1 MFDFLKDHAYKNVW
15 CTPDQDN
22 QIIIEPAKLT
32 KFGGA
37 VGSFKVIWRNLVLP
51 DQSSHWHVFQIGQVH
66 PLILGLFPKCNE
78 WTSFQET
85 CNRQKMI
92 CDIYNI
98 SGVQLPRFDSYYIH
112 NQDRNLIIA
121 IKRNDKI
128 PFNFNNDK
136 IYLRL
141 YSNQYFNSLRANS
154 TDDFIHVEGG
164 VFNTTTEILDFQA
177 LCDTYKLREGQTYS
191 FVNGVKVDNI
201 DIVNVAPGDTA
212 EFVYDSS
219 IYKVVDFNYADL
231 REFSSLLDLKK
242 KFLLHY
248 TGADNQTI
256 DYQDDVDVFVIFNKG
271 FGRHKGLYYHKNNED
286 AMRMVTHRDYSLVVA
301 YFDYYREHL
310 SKISNPNEILDIRNV
325 YVRLH
330 IRKSGWR
337 REITYEHNRIHEL
350 YKMNDVNIQNAFL
363 GIDSTVINWRADILE
378 NSNYTKIMRS
388 NPKDITNSMVQYGYG
403 YNAVTKLIADTP
415 IQTYLFSG
423 VKVANVP
430 YLLQQGGTAYEYD
443 TDGLLLGWYRF
454 SGGLKYNCTN
464 QTCEYVEI
472 IAGIGGNILD
482 EVYGFS
488 TTPVNPLFSYRVYEC
503 KKVSGVTDNKFTDVT
518 NDPSKYRIENNT
530 IVWVDPVFSNY
541 PMVRSD
547 GRFLAYDTS
556 VHMNNG
562 ELKLTLNHLQ
572 RRGSTTSNWVMQ
584 VPMGE
589 IDIFMNNRSLIRGL
603 DYVVNFPEIIV
614 FNKEYLIDP
623 INTAQQFH
631 IRFTGFCRSDFTL
644 TKENDVGFIEHG
656 LLSNNSKF
664 DIRDDKVLRIIVDG
678 KLKTRTHFN
687 FSELH
692 SGVSILDPTNG
703 KPYQIKDV
711 IVPLRDLTEEN
722 TYTLRDKSLI
732 VDSAV
737 SSYLTKK
744 IPQPNRPAV
753 SAIPNRYQI
762 FSPFVCKILYDLA
775 DDRLVIQ
782 DRIYTVQE
790 VVIICKPY
798 EYLLK
803 FDPTQIDNRVDD
815 RYVII
820 QPHGL
825 TSVVG
830 VTLNKY
836 RFLETVV
843 RKYTNNLISLSPFV
857 QIAP

>member
-1 MFDFLKDHAYKNVW
+1 MFDFLRDHAYKNVW

-32 KFGGA
+32 PFGGA
-37 VGSFKVIWRNLVLP
+37 VGSYKVIWRNLVLP
-51 DQSSHWHVFQIGQVH
+51 DQTSHWHVFQIGQVH

-92 CDIYNI
+92 CDVYNI
-98 SGVQLPRFDSYYIH
+98 SGVQLPRCESFYIH

-121 IKRNDKI
+121 IKRNDRI

-136 IYLRL
+136 VYLRL

-154 TDDFIHVEGG
+154 MDDFIHVEGG
-164 VFNTTTEILDFQA
+164 TFNTTNEILNFQTSY
-177 LCDTYKLREGQTYS
+177 DNYKLRVGQTYA

-201 DIVNVAPGDTA
+201 DLVNVNLGDTA

-219 IYKVVDFNYADL
+219 IYKVVDFNYSEL
-231 REFSSLLDLKK
+231 REFSSSLDLKK

-248 TGADNQTI
+248 AGADNQTI
-256 DYQDDVDVFVIFNKG
+256 DYQDDIDVFVIYNKG
-271 FGRHKGLYYHKNNED
+271 FGRHVGLYYHKNNED
-286 AMRMVTHRDYSLVVA
+286 AMRMITHRDYSLVVP

-310 SKISNPNEILDIRNV
+310 NKVSTPNQIMDIRNV
-325 YVRLH
+325 FFRLH

-337 REITYEHNRIHEL
+337 RELTFEHNRIHEL
-350 YKMNDVNIQNAFL
+350 YKMQDSDIQNAFL
-363 GIDSTVINWRADILE
+363 GIDSTVSNWRADILE
-378 NSNYTKIMRS
+378 NSNYSKIMRS
-388 NPKDITNSMVQYGYG
+388 HPRDITNSMVQYGYG
-403 YNAVTKLIADTP
+403 YNAVSKLIADTP
-415 IQTYLFSG
+415 SETYMFSG
-423 VKVANVP
+423 VKVADVP

-443 TDGLLLGWYRF
+443 ASGYLLGWYNF
-454 SGGLKYNCTN
+454 AGGLKYNCVN
-464 QTCEYVEI
+464 QTCAKVEI
-472 IAGIGGNILD
+472 LAGIGGNILD
-482 EVYGFS
+482 EVYGFA
-488 TTPVNPLFSYRVYEC
+488 TTAINPNFSYRVYEC
-503 KKVSGVTDNKFTDVT
+503 QRVSGLTDNKFKDVT
-518 NDPSKYRIENNT
+518 NNAAKYRIENNAIIWT
-530 IVWVDPVFSNY
+530 ESSISSY

-547 GRFLAYDTS
+547 ARFLAYDTS

-572 RRGSTTSNWVMQ
+572 RRGTVTSNWVMH

-589 IDIFMNNRSLIRGL
+589 IDIFMNNRPLIRGL

-623 INTAQQFH
+623 INLAQNFH
-631 IRFTGFCRSDFTL
+631 IRFMGFCQSDFSL
-644 TKENDVGFIEHG
+644 TKEDDVGFIEHG
-656 LLSNNSKF
+656 VLSNNSKF

-678 KLKTRTHFN
+678 SLKTRQDFT

-692 SGVSILDPTNG
+692 SGVSMLDPLNG
-703 KPYQIKDV
+703 KPYQIKD
-711 IVPLRDLTEEN
+711 IVVPMRGLTEED
-722 TYTLRDKSLI
+722 TYSLRQKSLDVDKS
-732 VDSAV
+732 V
-737 SSYLTKK
+737 STYLTKK
-744 IPQPNRPAV
+744 IPQPDRPAL

-775 DDRLVIQ
+775 DNRLVIQ

-790 VVIICKPY
+790 VIIICKPY

-803 FDPTQIDNRVDD
+803 FDPTQLSNRVDD

-820 QPHGL
+820 HPHGL
-825 TSVVG
+825 FTVIQVG
-830 VTLNKY
+830 MNKY

-843 RKYTNNLISLSPFV
+843 RKYTNNLVSLSPFV